1 MSLSIA
7 GIGAIQ
13 PIHAPAGPLAPYAQ
27 TPNATQSVAGTTAG
41 AETGAASVVY
51 EPGASE
57 TDQPPLTYSHRESAS
72 RHAAPALVGDDAVVA
87 ATGGA
92 VSGPQLPETSF
103 NGASQAL
110 TKEVRAPAQATL
122 PVRAVLVDPLAGVSA
137 AAPAVQVG
145 QAEAAAQA
153 SYAAVVDATISGA
166 SLADLPKFG

>member
-13 PIHAPAGPLAPYAQ
+13 PIHAPAGALAPYAQ

-41 AETGAASVVY
+41 AETGAVSVVY
-51 EPGASE
+51 EPGEPE
-57 TDQPPLTYSHRESAS
+57 TGQPPLTYSHRESAS
-72 RHAAPALVGDDAVVA
+72 RHAASTMAGDDAVVA

-103 NGASQAL
+103 NGASQAVI
-110 TKEVRAPAQATL
+110 KEVSPPAQTTL
-122 PVRAVLVDPLAGVSA
+122 PVRAILVDPLAGVSP

-166 SLADLPKFG
+166 SIADLPKFG